1 MTTGFFLLFFFISF
15 FVHVRSDRFGKGKRK
30 KKVQFETDTDSSS
43 WSVTGLSTKCQN
55 PGEGRVTLR
64 WTVIS
69 LTREG
74 GRSVAVILI
83 A

>member
-1 MTTGFFLLFFFISF
+1 M
-15 FVHVRSDRFGKGKRK
+15 RSERFGKGKRK
-30 KKVQFETDTDSSS
+30 KKKYNLKKTLHTDSSS

-69 LTREG
+69 LTKEG

>member
-1 MTTGFFLLFFFISF
+1 MC
-15 FVHVRSDRFGKGKRK
+15 DRNALEREKEK
-30 KKVQFETDTDSSS
+30 KKKYNLKKTLHTDSSS

-69 LTREG
+69 LTREE
-74 GRSVAVILI
+74 GRGVAVILI